1 MSYQEIAK
9 SMIDRL
15 PEDKLV
21 FIINILE
28 NIGEMSG
35 LHLNPVFEPNAETR
49 AAMAEVDEMIAN
61 GTGQHFS
68 GTTEELFA
76 QILAEEE

>member
-9 SMIDRL
+9 NMIDRL
-15 PEDKLV
+15 PEEKLI

-35 LHLNPVFEPNAETR
+35 LAVHPEFTPNEETR
-49 AAMAEVDEMIAN
+49 AAIAEVDEMIR
-61 GTGQHFS
+61 TGAGEHFS
-68 GTTEELFA
+68 GSTADFFSDL
-76 QILAEEE
+76 EEE

>member
-15 PEDKLV
+15 PEDKLIFV
-21 FIINILE
+21 INILE

-35 LHLNPVFEPNAETR
+35 LQLNPEFEPNAETR
-49 AAMAEVDEMIAN
+49 EAMEEIDEMIAN

-68 GTTEELFA
+68 GTTEELFG

>member
-15 PEDKLV
+15 PEDKLI

-35 LHLNPVFEPNAETR
+35 IAVHPEFMPNEETM
-49 AAMAEVDEMIAN
+49 AAMAEVDDMIRTGAGEHFN
-61 GTGQHFS
+61 GSTADF
-68 GTTEELFA
+68 FA
-76 QILAEEE
+76 ALAEE

>member
-9 SMIDRL
+9 NMIDRL
-15 PEDKLV
+15 PEEKLI

-35 LHLNPVFEPNAETR
+35 LAVHPEFTPNEETR
-49 AAMAEVDEMIAN
+49 AAMAEVDEMIR
-61 GTGQHFS
+61 TGAGEHFS
-68 GTTEELFA
+68 GSTADFFA
-76 QILAEEE
+76 ALEEE

>member
-35 LHLNPVFEPNAETR
+35 IHLNPEFQPNAETR

>member
-1 MSYQEIAK
+1 MGYQEIAK
-9 SMIDRL
+9 NMIDPL

-28 NIGEMSG
+28 NIGEISG
-35 LHLNPVFEPNAETR
+35 LQLTPEFEPNVETR

-61 GTGQHFS
+61 GMGQHFS

-76 QILAEEE
+76 QILADGE